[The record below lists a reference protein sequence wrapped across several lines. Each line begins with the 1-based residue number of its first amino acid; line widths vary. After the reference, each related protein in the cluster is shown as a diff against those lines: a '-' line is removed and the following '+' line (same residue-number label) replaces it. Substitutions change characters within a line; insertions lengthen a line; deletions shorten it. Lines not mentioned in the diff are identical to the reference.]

1 MTPEI
6 AKNLNEWAASQDLD
20 LDAEFQEDPVT
31 ISTETQKA
39 LADKH
44 IVMFNRAVSGSMTSF
59 RSVSRHPSAPQ
70 GPDVPQ
76 HRSAVPTQSPQQGK

>member
-1 MTPEI
+1 MAPEI

-20 LDAEFQEDPVT
+20 LDAEFQEEPVT

-44 IVMFNRAVSGSMTSF
+44 LSLI
-59 RSVSRHPSAPQ
+59 HI
-70 GPDVPQ
+70 
-76 HRSAVPTQSPQQGK
+76 